1 MSDKNNKS
9 DNVEFGEGQ
18 WTPSFGKLNK
28 EEKEVSEYEMARLG
42 AEITLARVDNFE
54 DLNAETKEK
63 GHEKF
68 KQKTKELWKEFVV
81 HGMLGKD
88 KEGKRVLTN
97 FSDLDGGCKHR
108 FS

>member
-1 MSDKNNKS
+1 MK
-9 DNVEFGEGQ
+9 
-18 WTPSFGKLNK
+18 
-28 EEKEVSEYEMARLG
+28 
-42 AEITLARVDNFE
+42 
-54 DLNAETKEK
+54 
-63 GHEKF
+63 KF

-97 FSDLDGGCKHR
+97 FSDLDGDKHR